1 MRRQAEWKVE
11 THIFSAGGPTRSA
24 TRVRISPAA
33 LLVKVMARMPHGGAS
48 PVASRW
54 AMRRVS
60 TRVLPEPAPAMIRSG
75 PPRCSTAARCGRVR
89 SSTSAA
95 GRPAKAP
102 VEVAVLRLRRRRR
115 PSSAALD
122 RLASLFLGDVSG
134 GRGGGRRTHV
144 LVGHVEQ
151 ACVLAAPRRHGHSH
165 SMVPGGF
172 DVTSSATRFTPSTS
186 LMMREAIRST
196 RS

>member
-1 MRRQAEWKVE
+1 
-11 THIFSAGGPTRSA
+11 
-24 TRVRISPAA
+24 
-33 LLVKVMARMPHGGAS
+33 
-48 PVASRW
+48 
-54 AMRRVS
+54 MRRVS
-60 TRVLPEPAPAMIRSG
+60 TRVLPEPAPAMISSG
-75 PPRCSTAARCGRVR
+75 PPRCSTAARWGRVR

-102 VEVAVLRLRRRRR
+102 VEVARAPAPAPAVVGSLDGGVAHGVPRLGGGVG
-115 PSSAALD
+115 SSA
-122 RLASLFLGDVSG
+122 
-134 GRGGGRRTHV
+134 GRRGLGAPTSSSV
-144 LVGHVEQ
+144 DVEQ

-186 LMMREAIRST
+186 LMMREAMRST